1 MKLSFYRKKATV
13 DLNFDEIKIKM
24 KETIKVFSLVSFET
38 A

>member
-24 KETIKVFSLVSFET
+24 EETIRVFSLISFET